1 MFCNFSYFYHI
12 FKYFRISYP
21 IYIYISVSVYMC
33 EFSYIY
39 IYICIMLLFKYV
51 YIRSS
56 DSLQCFFKLS
66 NISSCFLE
74 LDGDE

>member
-1 MFCNFSYFYHI
+1 
-12 FKYFRISYP
+12 
-21 IYIYISVSVYMC
+21 
-33 EFSYIY
+33 
-39 IYICIMLLFKYV
+39 MLLFKYV